1 MSNPPF
7 KKYMRDEGKAIPMV
21 NYDMSQGRFI
31 ISQEACEMIKS
42 LESPIGV
49 ISVAGMYRTGKS
61 YLLNRMLLNKSG
73 GFSVGPT
80 INPCTKGLWMWSKT
94 IPAHTPDGKPINA
107 LIIDTEGIGATDEDQ
122 NHDNKIMTLAILLS
136 SYFLFNSLGT
146 IDENSIQNLSFI
158 VNITKNIQAKN
169 TGSQDFTKYL
179 PTFMW
184 VIRDFSLKL
193 QDPNGNPITSREYLE
208 QSLELQKGST
218 DFINSKNQIRSLVK
232 EYFKE
237 RDCVTLVRPLIE
249 EGNLQNLEKV
259 DSSKLRKEFID
270 QVAFLRKTVLNSI
283 KPKQLNGRELDGEMF
298 FDLLNSYVEMIN
310 KGAVPVIQSAWNM
323 MCQSECTRAI
333 ESSTEMF
340 TTKSQAI
347 TLKFPMSE
355 LELKSL
361 LHMLKQEAIENYN
374 FSALG
379 DTEGKKLAELKAKLK
394 AIKAKIITQNIEKT
408 KEITIKYLTDNFR
421 DIDSKVKYNK
431 YKNVS
436 DYKKDIDT
444 FISTA
449 FISIPNGPG
458 RDAYIYDYIIKQIM
472 SHNAVFSKN
481 SIDSMQK
488 AIMDNKS
495 QINSLTSKMNSSKAE
510 FEKLTRDL
518 EERESKL
525 RKLLEDKESMH
536 SQSKG
541 ETNKMSDMLEEK
553 NNEITQLKAK
563 ANEIEKDGMKTVNE
577 LKLQIQQAERTLRDK
592 DRQVTEA
599 SSSVEREKVLME
611 QKIIFL
617 EKSIKQ
623 LTDQQNRMNAFS
635 NNMSASTSL
644 YSSRITNNS
653 TSSVEQSIKEKIS
666 KYELEIKK
674 LNKQISSLEDNNA
687 ELEAKFI
694 QKDKKIE
701 NEKSKTEEMIED
713 YSKRLNDILEANEE
727 LSDRIRNFKTD
738 CVSANSNNISEYE
751 LELNELSQQQSDLYK
766 QAQETEN
773 ELRAQLAKTNKE
785 LSLLRQSNENIE
797 KKINDFKD
805 QIQCGKLEFDKYV
818 KILEENNKKLLTQY
832 EDSVK
837 NNSELND
844 TQSMELARI
853 TNENSQKERDVKE
866 LNDDLISQ
874 LELLKNEY
882 ALKIK
887 TLTDTLDQNEK
898 HIIPEF
904 KLKITELEAQVNS
917 LQKELLD
924 NQKSN
929 QDILEEIN
937 LEHDDAIQ
945 ELLAKT
951 REDIEECNNETET
964 TIDEIRKLAL
974 LEKDEIKTKIKE
986 NAELTKQKMDE
997 IEMENE
1003 EKLEQIE
1010 KEKNEKIDELQANL
1024 DECDRIHQNYANETD
1039 QDMALKLQ
1047 QIDSL
1052 NKFITEAKNSLNT
1065 IQTQNES
1072 SLKAQKSQFE
1082 TERKHFE
1089 TKIENVNTE
1098 IRQHEIDIETLT
1110 KQNSD
1115 LETTITEINIKIT
1128 DIKKSIEEERE
1139 EAEIHINELT
1149 LQLNKITDELNYNK
1163 ATYSKELSLKQ
1174 LEIDFNTTKLEE
1186 IKQQLDEIKATFETK
1201 LAEAKALI
1209 IAEFTLRI
1217 NALNEEKEEL
1227 IIKINELK
1235 KQYKELEEKYH
1246 IEVEVLTKDKE
1257 ALIEK
1262 LNKVTL
1268 KKKELAEQLEIE
1280 RENSQ
1285 NTINTLKFEFKAKN
1299 EILLKE
1305 NETLNIKMKK
1315 LQFDYQELSALYE
1328 KDQTVWNE
1336 KFIVLEEQ
1344 RDAAKKEL
1352 SELKI
1357 KYEINLD
1364 DLQKRILAER
1374 ERLQGIYNTSIQQSE
1389 NAYNERI
1396 ENLENGFNQKYNEVN
1411 EQNKNLI
1418 AQNEILRDKIESFKN
1433 NGMLDEVERKLKI
1446 ALENEQKLQM
1456 QYSLLEKDK
1465 NDKMNELNL
1474 KLTSQRE
1481 SNQSK
1486 IAELE
1491 RKLNEYEERKKY
1503 KANEILTR
1511 KAVNEVDKENKV
1523 NLIQN
1528 LKEKLLQL
1536 EKINSKLLAEN
1547 KETMRE
1553 KEHIRKSSRNSSLSH
1568 NSTGTYIPK
1577 YKMNMVS
1584 TNIKNVNA

>member
-1 MSNPPF
+1 
-7 KKYMRDEGKAIPMV
+7 MV
-21 NYDMSQGRFI
+21 NYDMSQGKFI
-31 ISQEACEMIKS
+31 ISQEACEMIRT
-42 LESPIGV
+42 LENPIGV

-80 INPCTKGLWMWSKT
+80 INPCTKGLWMWNKT
-94 IPAHTPDGKPINA
+94 IQAHTPDGQPINTI
-107 LIIDTEGIGATDEDQ
+107 IIDTEGIGATDEDH

-193 QDPNGNPITSREYLE
+193 QDMNGNPITSREYLE
-208 QSLELQKGST
+208 QSLELQKGSS

-270 QVAFLRKTVLNSI
+270 QVAYLRKTVLNSI
-283 KPKQLNGRELDGEMF
+283 KPKQLNGRVLDGEMF
-298 FDLLNSYVEMIN
+298 LDLLNSYVEMIN
-310 KGAVPVIQSAWNM
+310 KGAVPVIQSAWSM
-323 MCQSECTRAI
+323 MCQSECTRAV
-333 ESSTEMF
+333 ENSTEIYNKK
-340 TTKSQAI
+340 TQDITSQ
-347 TLKFPMSE
+347 FPMSE

-374 FSALG
+374 NSAIG
-379 DTEGKKLAELKAKLK
+379 DSNGKKLAELKAN
-394 AIKAKIITQNIEKT
+394 IKALKMKILSQNAERT
-408 KEITIKYLTDNFR
+408 KEITTKYLTDNFKDIDTKVKFNKYKSLSDYKR
-421 DIDSKVKYNK
+421 DIDSF
-431 YKNVS
+431 
-436 DYKKDIDT
+436 ILTT
-444 FISTA
+444 FN
-449 FISIPNGPG
+449 SIPNGPG
-458 RDAYIYDYIIKQIM
+458 RDAYVYDFIIKQIM
-472 SHNAVFSKN
+472 AHSAVFSQN

-488 AIMDNKS
+488 AILDNKT
-495 QINSLTSKMNSSKAE
+495 QMNSLTSKINSSKAE
-510 FEKLTRDL
+510 FDKLTKDL
-518 EERESKL
+518 EERDAKL
-525 RKLLEDKESMH
+525 KKLLDDKESMH
-536 SQSKG
+536 SQNMG
-541 ETNKMSDMLEEK
+541 ETGKMSDLLEEK
-553 NNEITQLKAK
+553 SNEILKLKAK
-563 ANEIEKDGMKTVNE
+563 ANDIEKEGMKTSNE
-577 LKLQIQQAERTLRDK
+577 LKLQIQQAERALRDK

-599 SSSVEREKVLME
+599 SSSIEREKVLME
-611 QKIIFL
+611 QKILFL

-623 LTDQQNRMNAFS
+623 LNDQQNRMNAYVSSTMTLRS
-635 NNMSASTSL
+635 NNNTSTIAST
-644 YSSRITNNS
+644 
-653 TSSVEQSIKEKIS
+653 EQNIKERIS

-694 QKDKKIE
+694 KNDKKIE
-701 NEKSKTEEMIED
+701 NEKAKTEEMIED
-713 YSKRLNDILEANEE
+713 YTKRLNDILEANEE
-727 LSDRIRNFKTD
+727 LSERIRNFKSD
-738 CVSANSNNISEYE
+738 CISSSNDNISEYE
-751 LELNELSQQQSDLYK
+751 QELMELNQQQNDLYL
-766 QAQETEN
+766 QAKETEN
-773 ELRAQLAKTNKE
+773 ELRTNLAKTNKE

-837 NNSELND
+837 NNSELNE
-844 TQSMELARI
+844 TQSSELARI
-853 TNENSQKERDVKE
+853 TSENSQKEKDIKE
-866 LNDDLISQ
+866 LNDELNAQ
-874 LELLKNEY
+874 LETLRNEY
-882 ALKIK
+882 SSKIR
-887 TLTDTLDQNEK
+887 TLTDTLNENEK
-898 HIIPEF
+898 CVIPEF
-904 KLKITELEAQVNS
+904 KLKLTELEANVGAFRQE
-917 LQKELLD
+917 LIDIQKT
-924 NQKSN
+924 N
-929 QDILEEIN
+929 QDTLEEMN
-937 LEHDDAIQ
+937 LQHDDEVQ
-945 ELLAKT
+945 ELLANT
-951 REDIEECNNETET
+951 RETIEECNNQTET
-964 TIDEIRKLAL
+964 TINEIRKLAQ
-974 LEKDEIKTKIKE
+974 LEKDEIIAKIKE
-986 NAELTKQKMDE
+986 DSVLTKQKLDDIE
-997 IEMENE
+997 IENE
-1003 EKLEQIE
+1003 EKLAQIE

-1052 NKFITEAKNSLNT
+1052 NKFITEAKHSLNT
-1065 IQTQNES
+1065 IQIQNEA
-1072 SLKAQKSQFE
+1072 SLKAQSAQFE
-1082 TERKHFE
+1082 AEANQ
-1089 TKIENVNTE
+1089 INTRINCVSVE
-1098 IRQHEIDIETLT
+1098 INQHESEIETLT
-1110 KQNSD
+1110 KQNGELESTISD
-1115 LETTITEINIKIT
+1115 INIKIG
-1128 DIKKSIEEERE
+1128 DIKESIEKERE
-1139 EAEIHINELT
+1139 EAEIQINELT
-1149 LQLNKITDELNYNK
+1149 IQLNKITDELNFNK
-1163 ATYSKELSLKQ
+1163 ANYSKELSLKQ
-1174 LEIDFNTTKLEE
+1174 LEIDFHNAKLEE
-1186 IKQQLDEIKATFETK
+1186 LKQQLDEIKATFETK
-1201 LAEAKALI
+1201 LAEARALI
-1209 IAEFTLRI
+1209 IAEFTFRI
-1217 NALNEEKEEL
+1217 NAINEEKEEL
-1227 IIKINELK
+1227 NIKITELK

-1246 IEVEVLTKDKE
+1246 IEVELLTKDKE

-1268 KKKELAEQLEIE
+1268 KKKELAEQLEVE

-1285 NTINTLKFEFKAKN
+1285 NIINSLKSEFKARN

-1315 LQFDYQELSALYE
+1315 LQFDYKELSALYE

-1344 RDAAKKEL
+1344 RDSAKKEL

-1396 ENLENGFNQKYNEVN
+1396 ENLENGFNQKYNEVH

-1418 AQNEILRDKIESFKN
+1418 AQNEILRDKIEAFN
-1433 NGMLDEVERKLKI
+1433 NSGMLDDVERKLKI
-1446 ALENEQKLQM
+1446 ALETEKKLQM
-1456 QYSLLEKDK
+1456 QYDVLAKDK
-1465 NDKMNELNL
+1465 NNKVEELNM
-1474 KLTSQRE
+1474 KLNAQRE

-1491 RKLNEYEERKKY
+1491 KKLNEYEERRKY
-1503 KANEILTR
+1503 KANEIMTR

-1536 EKINSKLLAEN
+1536 EKINSKLLVEN

-1568 NSTGTYIPK
+1568 NSNGTYIPK
-1577 YKMNMVS
+1577 YKVNMS
-1584 TNIKNVNA
+1584 NLKGVNA

>member
-1 MSNPPF
+1 MSNPSYRKF
-7 KKYMRDEGKAIPMV
+7 SRDEGRAIPMV
-21 NYDMSQGRFI
+21 NYDMSQGKFI
-31 ISQEACEMIKS
+31 ISQEACEMIRT
-42 LESPIGV
+42 LENPIGV

-80 INPCTKGLWMWSKT
+80 INPCTKGLWMWNKT
-94 IPAHTPDGKPINA
+94 IPAHTPDGQPINT
-107 LIIDTEGIGATDEDQ
+107 LIIDTEGIGATDEDH

-193 QDPNGNPITSREYLE
+193 QDMNGNPITSREYLE
-208 QSLELQKGST
+208 QSLELQKGSS

-270 QVAFLRKTVLNSI
+270 QVAYLRKTVLNSI
-283 KPKQLNGRELDGEMF
+283 KPKQLNGKVLDGEMF
-298 FDLLNSYVEMIN
+298 LDLLNSYVEMIN
-310 KGAVPVIQSAWNM
+310 KGAVPVIQSAWSM
-323 MCQSECTRAI
+323 MCQSECTRAV
-333 ESSTEMF
+333 ETSTEMF
-340 TTKSQAI
+340 NKKTQDI
-347 TLKFPMSE
+347 TMQFPMSE
-355 LELKSL
+355 FELKSL

-374 FSALG
+374 NSAIG
-379 DTEGKKLAELKAKLK
+379 DSDGKKLAELKAKIK
-394 AIKAKIITQNIEKT
+394 ALKAKILSQNAERT
-408 KEITIKYLTDNFR
+408 KEITTKYLNDNFK
-421 DIDSKVKYNK
+421 DIDTKVKFNK
-431 YKNVS
+431 YKTIS
-436 DYKKDIDT
+436 DYKRDIDT
-444 FISTA
+444 FILTT
-449 FISIPNGPG
+449 FNSIPNGPG
-458 RDAYIYDYIIKQIM
+458 RDAYVYDFIIKQIM
-472 SHNAVFSKN
+472 AHSAVFSQN

-488 AIMDNKS
+488 AILDNKN
-495 QINSLTSKMNSSKAE
+495 QMNNLTSKMNSSKAE
-510 FEKLTRDL
+510 FDKLTKDL
-518 EERESKL
+518 EERDAKL
-525 RKLLEDKESMH
+525 KKLLEDKESMH
-536 SQSKG
+536 SQNKG
-541 ETNKMSDMLEEK
+541 ETGKMSDLLEEK
-553 NNEITQLKAK
+553 SNEILKLK
-563 ANEIEKDGMKTVNE
+563 SKVNEIENEGMKTSNE

-599 SSSVEREKVLME
+599 SSSIEREKVLME
-611 QKIIFL
+611 QKILFL

-623 LTDQQNRMNAFS
+623 LNDQQNRMNAYATS
-635 NNMSASTSL
+635 TLSLRNNN
-644 YSSRITNNS
+644 NNS
-653 TSSVEQSIKEKIS
+653 TIASTEQNIKERIS

-674 LNKQISSLEDNNA
+674 LNKQIASLEDNNA

-694 QKDKKIE
+694 KNDKKIE
-701 NEKSKTEEMIED
+701 NEKSKTEEMIDD
-713 YSKRLNDILEANEE
+713 YTKRLNDILEANKE
-727 LSDRIRNFKTD
+727 LSERIRNFKTD
-738 CVSANSNNISEYE
+738 CISSSNNNISEYE
-751 LELNELSQQQSDLYK
+751 QELTELNQQQNDLYL
-766 QAQETEN
+766 QAKETEN
-773 ELRAQLAKTNKE
+773 ELRTNLAKTNKE

-832 EDSVK
+832 EESVK
-837 NNSELND
+837 NNSELNE
-844 TQSMELARI
+844 TQSSELARI
-853 TNENSQKERDVKE
+853 TSENSQKERDIKE
-866 LNDDLISQ
+866 LNDDLNAQ
-874 LELLKNEY
+874 LESLRNEY
-882 ALKIK
+882 TSKIK
-887 TLTDTLDQNEK
+887 TLTDTLNENEK

-904 KLKITELEAQVNS
+904 KLKLTELETNIDTFRQE
-917 LQKELLD
+917 LIDIQKT
-924 NQKSN
+924 N
-929 QDILEEIN
+929 QDTLEDIN
-937 LEHDDAIQ
+937 LQHDDVIQ
-945 ELLAKT
+945 ELLANT
-951 REDIEECNNETET
+951 RETIEECNNQTET
-964 TIDEIRKLAL
+964 TINEIRKLAQ
-974 LEKDEIKTKIKE
+974 LEKDEIIAKIKE
-986 NAELTKQKMDE
+986 DAEMTKQKLDE
-997 IEMENE
+997 IENENE
-1003 EKLEQIE
+1003 EKLAQIE
-1010 KEKNEKIDELQANL
+1010 KEKNDKIDELQANL
-1024 DECDRIHQNYANETD
+1024 DECERIHQNYANETD

-1052 NKFITEAKNSLNT
+1052 NKFIAEAKNSLNT
-1065 IQTQNES
+1065 IQIQNEA
-1072 SLKAQKSQFE
+1072 SLKAQGAQFE
-1082 TERKHFE
+1082 TEKNQINS
-1089 TKIENVNTE
+1089 KINSINVE
-1098 IRQHEIDIETLT
+1098 ITQHENEIETLT
-1110 KQNSD
+1110 KQNGE
-1115 LETTITEINIKIT
+1115 LETTINDINIKIT
-1128 DIKKSIEEERE
+1128 DIRESIEKEKE
-1139 EAEIHINELT
+1139 EAEIQINELT
-1149 LQLNKITDELNYNK
+1149 IQLNKITDELNFNK
-1163 ATYSKELSLKQ
+1163 ANYSKELSLKQ
-1174 LEIDFNTTKLEE
+1174 LEIDFNNAKLEE
-1186 IKQQLDEIKATFETK
+1186 LKQQLDEIKATFETK
-1201 LAEAKALI
+1201 LAEAKAMI
-1209 IAEFTLRI
+1209 IAEFTFRI
-1217 NALNEEKEEL
+1217 NAINEEKEEL
-1227 IIKINELK
+1227 NIKITELK

-1246 IEVEVLTKDKE
+1246 IEVESLTKDKE

-1262 LNKVTL
+1262 LNKITL

-1285 NTINTLKFEFKAKN
+1285 TIINSLKSEFKARN

-1315 LQFDYQELSALYE
+1315 LQFDYKELSALYE

-1344 RDAAKKEL
+1344 RDSAKKEL

-1396 ENLENGFNQKYNEVN
+1396 ENLENGFNQKYNEVH

-1418 AQNEILRDKIESFKN
+1418 AQNEILRDKIEAFN
-1433 NGMLDEVERKLKI
+1433 NSGMLDAVERKLKI
-1446 ALENEQKLQM
+1446 ALETEKKLQM
-1456 QYSLLEKDK
+1456 QYDLLAKDK
-1465 NDKMNELNL
+1465 NDKIEELNI
-1474 KLTSQRE
+1474 KLNAQRE

-1491 RKLNEYEERKKY
+1491 KKLNEYEERKKY
-1503 KANEILTR
+1503 KANEIMTR

-1536 EKINSKLLAEN
+1536 EKINSKLLVEN

-1568 NSTGTYIPK
+1568 NSNGTYIPK
-1577 YKMNMVS
+1577 YKVNMS
-1584 TNIKNVNA
+1584 SRNSVNA